1 MKKVYFCLLSILA
14 VCATLTS
21 CSNEDEILSRV
32 PAESLIVGKVNVTRL
47 ADDFGVKITGE
58 DIQLPDYLQSTDIDA
73 DNLKALAS
81 LNKAVDLDQVV
92 MISEDGST
100 FTFIAKITDKDALNL
115 LMKDQEADVAE
126 EEDATI
132 YTVKTFGNVIVKDKL
147 LWLISNGSGKVADIE
162 AIEAKAKENSILKLK
177 GCANLLSKDNL
188 FTLAVNTKSADE
200 TAAEYTVPE
209 LLDCWA
215 GVEINAVDNK
225 LVCESSQFK
234 ADGSELKL
242 EEIGEINSS
251 ILSYVPSTFRAA
263 IAFGKLPE
271 SQIDM
276 LYKLINSR
284 AAYQARAI
292 MGVIEPYIRAID
304 GTVMIAAGPKS
315 DEFYQYP
322 SIETLDAILMIHM
335 PQDKINEAVNM
346 INSQLTMLS
355 VTPVEVS
362 EGLYGIDFGGLNI
375 YYGTVDGYLAFS
387 TINLVNNNSNDLTKY
402 FVNHK
407 FAGVVNVPSLST
419 FDTSL
424 PAWAPLIYFQSADMG
439 KGKAV
444 IELQGTTEPFF
455 ETLGRFFA
463 TMK

>member
-1 MKKVYFCLLSILA
+1 MKKLYFCLLSIIA

-47 ADDFGVKITGE
+47 AEDFGIKVS
-58 DIQLPDYLQSTDIDA
+58 DDNIQLPAYLQDLGVEANIITEM
-73 DNLKALAS
+73 AS
-81 LNKAVDLDQVV
+81 LNKAVNLEEVV
-92 MISEDGST
+92 MMSEDGST
-100 FTFIAKITDKDALNL
+100 FTLIAKINDKDALDQ
-115 LMKDQEADVAE
+115 LMNEQSAE
-126 EEDATI
+126 VVDKENATV
-132 YTVKTFGNVIVKDKL
+132 YSVKSIGNIIAKDKL
-147 LWLISNGSGKVADIE
+147 LWLISTGSGKVSDIE
-162 AIEAKAKENSILKLK
+162 TIEAKAKDNSILKLK
-177 GCANLLSKDNL
+177 GCVNLLSKDNL
-188 FTLAVNTKSADE
+188 FTLAINTNNADDK
-200 TAAEYTVPE
+200 TAEYTVPE

-251 ILSYVPSTFRAA
+251 ILSYVPASFRAA

-315 DEFYQYP
+315 EEFYRYP
-322 SIETLDAILMIHM
+322 SIETLDAILMLHM
-335 PQDKINEAVNM
+335 PQEKINEAVNM
-346 INSQLTMLS
+346 ASSQLTMLG
-355 VTPVEVS
+355 VTPAEVS
-362 EGLYGIDFGGLNI
+362 EGLYGIDLGGLNL
-375 YYGTVDGYLAFS
+375 YYGSVDGYLAFS
-387 TINLVNNNSNDLTKY
+387 TINLVNNHSNDLTKY

-407 FAGVVNVPSLST
+407 FAGLIDLPSLTT
-419 FDTSL
+419 FDPSL
-424 PAWAPLIYFQSADMG
+424 PAWAPLIYFQSAEMG

-444 IELQGTTEPFF
+444 IELQGSTEPFF